1 MKLYIGNVNVYVVE
15 GKEPTKKTTTN
26 SHCPAFRQ
34 TERNTSIAKSVN
46 FRPARQGHSLKVLL
60 RFIFTSIVVDVDKY

>member
-1 MKLYIGNVNVYVVE
+1 MYIVE

-34 TERNTSIAKSVN
+34 TELNTSIAKSVN
-46 FRPARQGHSLKVLL
+46 FRPALQGHSLKVTLYIHKHC
-60 RFIFTSIVVDVDKY
+60 R